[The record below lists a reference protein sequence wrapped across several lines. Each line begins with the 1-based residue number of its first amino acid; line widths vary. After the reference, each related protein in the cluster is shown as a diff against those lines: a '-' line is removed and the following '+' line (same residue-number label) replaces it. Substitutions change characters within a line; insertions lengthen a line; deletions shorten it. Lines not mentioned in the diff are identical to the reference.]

1 MGRRTTTDYYNGA
14 PMTAGQRWSRE
25 QLDALLANLDD
36 IARTYD
42 RYEHGLPMDDEHM
55 ELMREVI
62 LLHLAPHDQ
71 EAG

>member
-1 MGRRTTTDYYNGA
+1 
-14 PMTAGQRWSRE
+14 MTAGQRWSRE